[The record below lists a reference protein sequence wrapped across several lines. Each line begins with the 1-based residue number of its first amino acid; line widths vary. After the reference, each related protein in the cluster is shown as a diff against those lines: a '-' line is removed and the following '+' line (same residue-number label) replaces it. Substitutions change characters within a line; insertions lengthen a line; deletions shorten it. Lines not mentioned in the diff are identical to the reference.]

1 MPRRRTCL
9 GTHVLALGKTNDSGD
24 DEVNAALL
32 VECEERD
39 GEDDHDSVLAIKLST
54 GTSSYGCTIL
64 PSELSS
70 LAFRGGDSKTNETG
84 DGDGDDYEDEA
95 SRIIA
100 LGRLFLRGGSDGDDD
115 DDKNSPGNIHHETS
129 PAQNGFQNLTIHF
142 QYETA
147 TNISGISNDNS
158 NNGDEGCRGETI
170 NDSGDQRRDLVLV
183 IHENLANGMKRTL
196 LRRKLDIL
204 LDGKHKHKLSYCRA
218 VGNALNRALVETDQL
233 KSGRELWKKTAED
246 LGRMQQVQK
255 DALLANFTKLRN
267 HMVQHHHAQLEELK
281 RVHET
286 EKESWAV
293 STATTNATTLAKKA
307 PKKRIIKQEV
317 DLADQLFAQEDA
329 LALAQGRKL
338 GASNNKDKSNNENHS
353 GTNNDSSRR
362 KAVLKAADAADMVK
376 ILREGEAFQRN
387 RNEIRKR
394 KRQQTE
400 SNHQQEESYQLKSSE
415 TSDAFDREKHKPMAV
430 GRDRRKDGKPTP
442 SRVKSG
448 NNNSNNSS
456 LFEDDDIGVVATAH
470 ESRPPPR
477 GRTTFRE
484 KQKDRET
491 QQQESPR
498 ADDALAPA
506 ARKRT
511 ILFPTKESPAAND
524 GSSSSESSWTL
535 R

>member
-9 GTHVLALGKTNDSGD
+9 GTRVLALGKTNDSGD
-24 DEVNAALL
+24 DEGNAALL
-32 VECEERD
+32 VECEEGD
-39 GEDDHDSVLAIKLST
+39 GEDDHDSVLEIKLST
-54 GTSSYGCTIL
+54 GTSSYGCTL
-64 PSELSS
+64 SPSEITS
-70 LAFRGGDSKTNETG
+70 LAFRGGDSKDGETG
-84 DGDGDDYEDEA
+84 DDEDGNGDEDEA
-95 SRIIA
+95 SKILA
-100 LGRLFLRGGSDGDDD
+100 LGRLFLRGGGDGDGDGD
-115 DDKNSPGNIHHETS
+115 GDKTIHHEAS
-129 PAQNGFQNLTIHF
+129 PAQNGFQNLTINF
-142 QYETA
+142 QYETT
-147 TNISGISNDNS
+147 TNSSSSSSSS
-158 NNGDEGCRGETI
+158 NNINNSDEGCRGKNI
-170 NDSGDQRRDLVLV
+170 KDSGDQRRDLVLV

-196 LRRKLDIL
+196 LRRKLEL
-204 LDGKHKHKLSYCRA
+204 LDGQKHEDKISYCRA
-218 VGNALNRALVETDQL
+218 VGNALNRALSETEQL
-233 KSGRELWKKTAED
+233 RSGRELWKKTAED
-246 LGRMQQVQK
+246 LGRMQQANK

-267 HMVQHHHAQLEELK
+267 HMVQHHQTQLEELK

-293 STATTNATTLAKKA
+293 STATTTTIPAKKA

-338 GASNNKDKSNNENHS
+338 GAGNNKDSNNKNNS
-353 GTNNDSSRR
+353 GINNDTARR
-362 KAVLKAADAADMVK
+362 KAVLKADEAADMVK

-400 SNHQQEESYQLKSSE
+400 SNNQEESCQLKSSE
-415 TSDAFDREKHKPMAV
+415 TSDAFDRKKHKPIAV

-442 SRVKSG
+442 SLVKSG
-448 NNNSNNSS
+448 NNNSNSSS
-456 LFEDDDIGVVATAH
+456 LFEDGDIGVP
-470 ESRPPPR
+470 PPPR
-477 GRTTFRE
+477 RRTTFRE
-484 KQKDRET
+484 KQNNRET

-506 ARKRT
+506 ARKSS
-511 ILFPTKESPAAND
+511 ILFPTKEPSAADD